1 MCSFFLFFAAA
12 GGALNRSVP
21 AAKTAEIYTVDA
33 GYFKPLPELPEPI
46 SGSCAVVVQ
55 GSVVVNIGGSDGST
69 EKTVSHILKQ
79 VSRLLVEM
87 K

>member
-1 MCSFFLFFAAA
+1 MCSFLFFAAA
-12 GGALNRSVP
+12 GGALNSTVP
-21 AAKTAEIYTVDA
+21 AAKTAEKYSGDLT
-33 GYFKPLPELPEPI
+33 YFKSLPELPEPI

-55 GSVVVNIGGSDGST
+55 GTVVVNIGGSDGSE
-69 EKTVSHILKQ
+69 EKTVSHISKQ